1 MLCGKP
7 SLSGFP
13 AGFTFRG
20 TAPLAVA
27 AIEGSDEHFLP
38 YGGANVDIFW
48 SAGNRTIYPIGC
60 FFCTH
65 RKVPFKIKMEVKK
78 MEVKLMLALI
88 FLVTLFGACII
99 VIVKLQILAK
109 ALLRYMKDKGY
120 KLPTDEE
127 IDRYWIEIFIE

>member
-27 AIEGSDEHFLP
+27 ASKGSDEHFLP
-38 YGGANVDIFW
+38 YGVANVDIFG
-48 SAGNRTIYPIGC
+48 SAGNRTVYPIGC

-65 RKVPFKIKMEVKK
+65 RKVPFKILDGGKVNG
-78 MEVKLMLALI
+78 
-88 FLVTLFGACII
+88 T
-99 VIVKLQILAK
+99 
-109 ALLRYMKDKGY
+109 
-120 KLPTDEE
+120 
-127 IDRYWIEIFIE
+127 